1 MDYVRQPMRIEEKSF
16 EIIDEIIKQ
25 EHPNYKFNN
34 EFEELVIKRCIH
46 TGADFDYLYNLK
58 FANEFEKNI
67 KEALRTGVTI
77 YTDTKMALSGIN
89 KVALQKLGCEVVC
102 LVDDEEVKRMAK
114 EEGITRSMAAVKK
127 ALRDEKEKVFAFGNA
142 PTAIFQLLEE
152 DFQPKVKAVI
162 GAPVGFVGASESKQA
177 LFESAY
183 PCASALGRKGGSNI
197 AAAIMNAVMYQL
209 VER

>member
-1 MDYVRQPMRIEEKSF
+1 MDYVKQPMKIEEKSF
-16 EIIDEIIKQ
+16 EIIDEIIRE
-25 EHPNYKFNN
+25 EHSSYRFNN
-34 EFEELVIKRCIH
+34 QFEELVIKRCIH

-58 FANEFEKNI
+58 FTNDFEHSI
-67 KEALRTGVTI
+67 KEALREGVSI

-89 KVALQKLGCEVVC
+89 KSALNKLGCEVVC
-102 LVDDEEVKRMAK
+102 LVDDEEVKEISK

-127 ALRDEKEKVFAFGNA
+127 ALRDKKDKVFVFGNA

-152 DFQPKVKAVI
+152 EFQSAVRAVV
-162 GAPVGFVGASESKQA
+162 GAPVGFVGAKESKDA

-183 PCASALGRKGGSNI
+183 PSAVALGRKGGSNI
-197 AAAIMNAVMYQL
+197 AAAIVNAVMYQL

>member
-1 MDYVRQPMRIEEKSF
+1 MDYVKQPMKIEEKSF
-16 EIIDEIIKQ
+16 EIIDEIIRE
-25 EHPNYKFNN
+25 EHSSYRFNN
-34 EFEELVIKRCIH
+34 QFEELVIKRCIH

-58 FANEFEKNI
+58 FTNDFEHSI
-67 KEALRTGVTI
+67 KEALREGVSI

-89 KVALQKLGCEVVC
+89 KSALNKLGCEVVC
-102 LVDDEEVKRMAK
+102 LVDDEEVKEISK

-127 ALRDEKEKVFAFGNA
+127 ALSDKKDKVFVFGNA

-152 DFQPKVKAVI
+152 EFQSAVRAVV
-162 GAPVGFVGASESKQA
+162 GAPVGFVGAKESKDA

-183 PCASALGRKGGSNI
+183 PSAVALGRKGGSNI
-197 AAAIMNAVMYQL
+197 AAAIVNAVMYQL